1 MPDILLLLSQIAG
14 ILVTARLVG
23 RAVALIGQPRV
34 VGEMLAGIM
43 LGPSLL
49 GWAAPELFHQLFPPA
64 SLGFLNALS
73 QIGLVF
79 FMFLIGLELDLK
91 LLRGQGRA
99 AVITSHASIIAPFFL
114 GACLALFLYPRLSDD
129 SVGFTAFALFLGA
142 AMSVTAF
149 PVLARML
156 TERGMLQDPPGIGDH
171 RSRRGGRRDRLV
183 HSRGGDR
190 RRPHLGSDGAH
201 PADDRRDC
209 AVRRVHAHGGPLGAC
224 AGWNTRSRNAA
235 DSPRTSSPSSCS
247 WSSRPRGPRSGWA
260 STRSSARSWP
270 ASSCRRTTSWC
281 GLCWTGF
288 TISW

>member
-91 LLRGQGRA
+91 LLRGQR
-99 AVITSHASIIAPFFL
+99 T
-114 GACLALFLYPRLSDD
+114 
-129 SVGFTAFALFLGA
+129 
-142 AMSVTAF
+142 
-149 PVLARML
+149 
-156 TERGMLQDPPGIGDH
+156 
-171 RSRRGGRRDRLV
+171 RGGR
-183 HSRGGDR
+183 HQSRQHHRAVFAGR
-190 RRPHLGSDGAH
+190 VPGA
-201 PADDRRDC
+201 
-209 AVRRVHAHGGPLGAC
+209 VSV
-224 AGWNTRSRNAA
+224 
-235 DSPRTSSPSSCS
+235 
-247 WSSRPRGPRSGWA
+247 
-260 STRSSARSWP
+260 P
-270 ASSCRRTTSWC
+270 ASLRRQRQLHRVRALHGRGHEHD
-281 GLCWTGF
+281 GLPGAGPDPDASAGC
-288 TISW
+288 